1 MNTVLLAQGTQ
12 SDLSGLYDILHKN
25 HMKCL
30 STLSVIKAL
39 ELLETNPSIDLVL
52 ASISMPMRSGW
63 DILNHIKQDQKL
75 YYVPVIMTSGEIDHD
90 TVVNCF
96 KMGANDII
104 AKPFTENTVIEKI
117 QKVLALKKPTVL
129 VIDDEKDIL
138 DILKQV
144 IELEKFKVFTALSV
158 EEGLEILEKNEID
171 AIISDI
177 NFPRMSGVELLEIV
191 KEKYEKIPVILIT
204 GYSNR
209 YTPKFAKEAG
219 ADGFFNKPFKNTD
232 LIRKLK
238 QVMPNHFRRAA
249 EFQVK

>member
-90 TVVNCF
+90 TVVHCF